1 MAVGAVTNIIPEERI
16 DLDKVAILLDI
27 DGTIL
32 DFAPTPRE
40 VWVPPSLRRTLQG
53 LFARTGGALALVSG
67 RSLNDLDL
75 LLAPLQLPAIGGHG
89 AELRPFP
96 GGASDPNRTPLL
108 NPDLKR
114 KLATIAEL
122 GPGILIE
129 DKGYSLALHY
139 RLAPEKGEAVWAAVA
154 DICAAAPPGTVE
166 ILPGKAVVEVK
177 QKGFSKATAVVE
189 LMAIPPFAGRRP
201 IFLGDDTTDEPVF
214 PVLPGLHG
222 IGFSVGHRAKHA
234 AGCFARPADVREW
247 LDSIL
252 ANHAASA

>member
-1 MAVGAVTNIIPEERI
+1 MMKIIPEEPI
-16 DLDKVAILLDI
+16 DLDEVAILLDI

-40 VWVPPSLRRTLQG
+40 VWVPPSLRRTLEG
-53 LFARTGGALALVSG
+53 LLQRTGGALALVSG

-89 AELRPFP
+89 AELRPVA
-96 GGASDPNRTPLL
+96 GGAADPNRTPSL
-108 NPDLKR
+108 DRELKR
-114 KLATIAEL
+114 RLATVAEI

-139 RLAPEKGEAVWAAVA
+139 RLAPEKGEAVRRAVA
-154 DICAAAPPGTVE
+154 EMCANAPAGTVE
-166 ILPGKAVVEVK
+166 LLPGKAVVEVK
-177 QKGFSKATAVVE
+177 PIGFNKASAVLE

-201 IFLGDDTTDEPVF
+201 IFVGDDVTDELVF
-214 PVLPGLHG
+214 PVLPELNG
-222 IGFSVGHRAKHA
+222 IGFSVGHRAKDA

-247 LDSIL
+247 LDYIL
-252 ANHAASA
+252 ANHVATSA

>member
-154 DICAAAPPGTVE
+154 DSVRGAA
-166 ILPGKAVVEVK
+166 
-177 QKGFSKATAVVE
+177 
-189 LMAIPPFAGRRP
+189 
-201 IFLGDDTTDEPVF
+201 
-214 PVLPGLHG
+214 
-222 IGFSVGHRAKHA
+222 
-234 AGCFARPADVREW
+234 
-247 LDSIL
+247 
-252 ANHAASA
+252 